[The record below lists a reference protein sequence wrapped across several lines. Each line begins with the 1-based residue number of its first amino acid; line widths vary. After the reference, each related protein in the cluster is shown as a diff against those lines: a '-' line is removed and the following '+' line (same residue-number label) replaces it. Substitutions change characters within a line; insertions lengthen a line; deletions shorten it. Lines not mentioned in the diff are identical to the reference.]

1 MERRDWSLEA
11 LSELTRVDSLE
22 SYEKADGLVAWYE
35 KYLQEGTIENFDL
48 ELEDLKKLDEL
59 FFKNI
64 RFLKNHVVS
73 TKKDL
78 DETKKMKEFVKN

>member
-11 LSELTRVDSLE
+11 LRELTRVDSLE
-22 SYEKADGLVAWYE
+22 SYDKADGLVAWYE
-35 KYLQEGTIENFDL
+35 KYLEEGTIEKIDL
-48 ELEDLKKLDEL
+48 ELDDLKKLDEL

-64 RFLKNHVVS
+64 KFLKKHVVN

-78 DETKKMKEFVKN
+78 DETSKMKEFVKN

>member
-22 SYEKADGLVAWYE
+22 SYEKADGLVSWYE
-35 KYLQEGTIENFDL
+35 KYLQNGTIEDFDL
-48 ELEDLKKLDEL
+48 SLEDLKKLDEL

-64 RFLKNHVVS
+64 KFLKEQ
-73 TKKDL
+73 KQKARKDMK
-78 DETKKMKEFVKN
+78 ETKKLQQFVKN

>member
-11 LSELTRVDSLE
+11 LGELTRVDSLE

-35 KYLQEGTIENFDL
+35 KYLQNGTIEDFDL
-48 ELEDLKKLDEL
+48 SLEDLKKLDEL

-64 RFLKNHVVS
+64 KFLKEQKQKAREDMKQ
-73 TKKDL
+73 TKKL
-78 DETKKMKEFVKN
+78 QQFVKN